1 MCDGYLAYQQSR
13 RTQCGAASYHTHND
27 GTVKQLHHKRALVT
41 GAASGIGRAI
51 ALELAESGVELLL
64 ADCDCVGLERVSD
77 ELRGRGTEVAT
88 FRYDASQPET
98 IAALAMFAT
107 QLPGGIDILV
117 NNAGVTYRGPTD
129 RMAVEHWELMLKVNL
144 HAPIRLTHELLPT
157 LLAKRECHILNVCSV
172 LGLVGLPKV
181 CAYNTSKFGLVGY
194 TESLRAEYGPQG
206 VGVTALCPGLV
217 RTNLFNASM
226 SNGHEKQK
234 NPPRWT
240 TTTSER
246 VAKAAVRAIRR
257 NRGRV
262 VMEPLA
268 RVMHTAKRFV
278 PGLLDWALLLGK
290 RRNTEKRLSYWREQQ
305 PETQRRAA

>member
-1 MCDGYLAYQQSR
+1 MRGFKTYNKLVLNMRNLEQ
-13 RTQCGAASYHTHND
+13 
-27 GTVKQLHHKRALVT
+27 KRALVT
-41 GAASGIGRAI
+41 GAASGIGKAI
-51 ALELAESGVELLL
+51 ALELAGAGVNLLL
-64 ADCDCVGLERVSD
+64 ADRDQVGMLKVAG
-77 ELRGRGTEVAT
+77 ELRELGGEVEVKH
-88 FRYDASQPET
+88 YDAADAET
-98 IAALAMFAT
+98 IVALAKFAE
-107 QLPGGIDILV
+107 QLPGEIDILV

-129 RMAVEHWELMLKVNL
+129 RMEVAHWERMLEINL

-157 LLAKRECHILNVCSV
+157 LLAKRDCHILNVCSV

-181 CAYNTSKFGLVGY
+181 CAYNTAKFGLVGY
-194 TESLRAEYGPQG
+194 TESLRTEYGPQG

-240 TTTSER
+240 TTTPER
-246 VAKAAVRAIRR
+246 VAQAAVKAIRR

-262 VMEPLA
+262 VMEPVA
-268 RVMHTAKRFV
+268 RAMYTAKRMV

-290 RRNTEKRLSYWREQQ
+290 RRNTEKRLAYWEAKRE
-305 PETQRRAA
+305 ETIRQAA

>member
-1 MCDGYLAYQQSR
+1 MRGFTTLSEQ
-13 RTQCGAASYHTHND
+13 RTNMRD
-27 GTVKQLHHKRALVT
+27 LKQKRALVT
-41 GAASGIGRAI
+41 GAASGIGKAI
-51 ALELAESGVELLL
+51 ARELATAGVNLLL
-64 ADCDCVGLERVSD
+64 ADCDQVGLLNAAGEFR
-77 ELRGRGTEVAT
+77 ELGVEVEVKH
-88 FRYDASQPET
+88 YDAADAET
-98 IAALAMFAT
+98 IVALARFT
-107 QLPGGIDILV
+107 EQLSGEIDILV

-129 RMAVEHWELMLKVNL
+129 RMEVDHWQRMLEINL

-157 LLAKRECHILNVCSV
+157 MLGRRDCHILNVCSV

-181 CAYNTSKFGLVGY
+181 CAYNTAKFGLVGY

-240 TTTSER
+240 TTTPER
-246 VAKAAVRAIRR
+246 VARAAVKAIRR

-262 VMEPLA
+262 VMEPVA
-268 RVMHTAKRFV
+268 RAMYTAKRLV

-290 RRNTEKRLSYWREQQ
+290 RRNTEKRLAHWQQ
-305 PETQRRAA
+305 QKPPVRHAA